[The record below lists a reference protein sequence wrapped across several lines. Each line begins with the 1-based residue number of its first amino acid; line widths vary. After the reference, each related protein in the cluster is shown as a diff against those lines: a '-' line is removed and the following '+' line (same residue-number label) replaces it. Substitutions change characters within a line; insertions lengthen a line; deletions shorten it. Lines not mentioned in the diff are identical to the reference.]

1 MNTEISEV
9 EKSVENE
16 KKGTP
21 RGHLAPVS
29 PFPSTPEAE
38 AQTARAAK
46 SSVEFWKA
54 KIRPR
59 TLKDGTI
66 TPELYIRL
74 KQGGH
79 DAWFNLGTPN
89 RATAATKARDIWQA
103 VQVKGLAAVQAGL
116 RPAAA
121 PLRSATVGA
130 LITAAKAL
138 SGVRSRTF
146 ASYEVSL
153 RRVVAGVLKLEGT
166 AARFAHDSAANR
178 EWRGKIDRV
187 RLDTLTPA
195 KVEAWRKSFVD
206 AAPNENARSARQHS
220 AATYIRN
227 GRALFSERLLP
238 ILKEQLILPAV
249 LPFAGLGAGAGTRRF
264 ASKVDARALYA
275 AAQTE
280 LANDADTLTAFLL
293 CLVAGLRKGEADALP
308 WANVDFTAGTVR
320 IATTPWFTP
329 KTRESAREIPLPAD
343 VLAFLKVQR
352 ETAPAAEFVLT
363 GRAPRAAGRGYEYRA
378 RAWKP
383 LAAWLRSNGMVTRN
397 PIHEL
402 RKLSGSIVNSSNG
415 LEAARQHLGHAT
427 IATTSASYLA
437 PRSAVVDLAAKP

>member
-1 MNTEISEV
+1 MNTEKSEV

-59 TLKDGTI
+59 TLKEGTI
-66 TPELYIRL
+66 TPELYVRL

-187 RLDTLTPA
+187 AWTL
-195 KVEAWRKSFVD
+195 
-206 AAPNENARSARQHS
+206 
-220 AATYIRN
+220 
-227 GRALFSERLLP
+227 
-238 ILKEQLILPAV
+238 
-249 LPFAGLGAGAGTRRF
+249 
-264 ASKVDARALYA
+264 
-275 AAQTE
+275 
-280 LANDADTLTAFLL
+280 
-293 CLVAGLRKGEADALP
+293 
-308 WANVDFTAGTVR
+308 
-320 IATTPWFTP
+320 
-329 KTRESAREIPLPAD
+329 
-343 VLAFLKVQR
+343 
-352 ETAPAAEFVLT
+352 
-363 GRAPRAAGRGYEYRA
+363 
-378 RAWKP
+378 
-383 LAAWLRSNGMVTRN
+383 
-397 PIHEL
+397 
-402 RKLSGSIVNSSNG
+402 
-415 LEAARQHLGHAT
+415 
-427 IATTSASYLA
+427 
-437 PRSAVVDLAAKP
+437 

>member
-1 MNTEISEV
+1 MA
-9 EKSVENE
+9 
-16 KKGTP
+16 G
-21 RGHLAPVS
+21 
-29 PFPSTPEAE
+29 
-38 AQTARAAK
+38 QD
-46 SSVEFWKA
+46 
-54 KIRPR
+54 RPR
-59 TLKDGTI
+59 
-66 TPELYIRL
+66 
-74 KQGGH
+74 
-79 DAWFNLGTPN
+79 
-89 RATAATKARDIWQA
+89 
-103 VQVKGLAAVQAGL
+103 
-116 RPAAA
+116 
-121 PLRSATVGA
+121 
-130 LITAAKAL
+130 
-138 SGVRSRTF
+138 
-146 ASYEVSL
+146 
-153 RRVVAGVLKLEGT
+153 
-166 AARFAHDSAANR
+166 
-178 EWRGKIDRV
+178 

-363 GRAPRAAGRGYEYRA
+363 GRAPRAAGRGTSIA
-378 RAWKP
+378 RGLGSRSPHGCGATAW
-383 LAAWLRSNGMVTRN
+383 
-397 PIHEL
+397 
-402 RKLSGSIVNSSNG
+402 
-415 LEAARQHLGHAT
+415 
-427 IATTSASYLA
+427 
-437 PRSAVVDLAAKP
+437 